1 MRRSGSVAC
10 LAVYARLLRNDRSR
24 PGKLERTGRVTLKAA
39 QDGGVGGESLIGNA
53 SVRPVSRRERQSAR
67 FLIPGEAMLD
77 VCVFIRLRNVS
88 HGLRA
93 GAERPASVW
102 IARERACVM

>member
-1 MRRSGSVAC
+1 
-10 LAVYARLLRNDRSR
+10 
-24 PGKLERTGRVTLKAA
+24 
-39 QDGGVGGESLIGNA
+39 
-53 SVRPVSRRERQSAR
+53 
-67 FLIPGEAMLD
+67 MLD